1 MAEENLLRLV
11 LQTRDENTNKVI
23 TQTNDNLQKLNKTA
37 KETTFALRGVPAQFT
52 DIVTSL
58 QAGQNPLQVF
68 IQQGGQLKDMFG
80 GVAPAARALGGYI
93 IGLVNPLTLAI
104 AGAVGL
110 AAAFESGRREMG
122 EMQNALAMTSNFA
135 GQTADSMQQAAER
148 INKNTSLTIGQSKDL
163 VLALVSS
170 GQIGAQSF
178 NAISDLIG
186 DFAAKTGEDVD
197 EVLPKLLKLFAD
209 PAKGAIELNKQMN
222 FLNTVDQEHIS
233 HLVRIGEFEEARLVL
248 AQRLE
253 QHISK
258 QSENLGIFG
267 QAWNGVKNFASA
279 AWDAMAGIGRDET
292 LAEKLADAKR
302 ELAGIDAYIEAIDP
316 GSKARAQAEVNRIQ
330 ALIDQEK
337 AATKAAAET
346 ADQTK
351 RRSEWLKE
359 IQKSQAYNLK
369 QLQDELTLAKS
380 QVPANAEE
388 ALQQQ
393 SRIAEL
399 NKKILD
405 AQGLGEKSIS
415 AQIRGYET
423 LRDKAIQAYEAAGKA
438 AEEAAKRAQ
447 AALDKAGAIRQSAQD
462 KLLNRE
468 LATLPQED
476 QDAIRNREI
485 ERALQKADNFNAQAN
500 YQRFLGNTKDAERQ
514 LQLADAQVQR
524 AEQLADALKDEGL
537 AREQIT
543 AVAEAAAQNEES
555 RAAIEKKN
563 EEAARSQQQDLLN
576 QINENGAR
584 IDALKEKLAALST
597 TIGEISQTPLKI
609 TTDDTALDATLAKLR
624 QAQQAVD
631 PDHAANFTG
640 VYDSQG
646 NPVYRDPPKFADGG
660 ILPGSSPHDRADN
673 ILFMGTAGEGVVNRP
688 AMRHYGAAWLDA
700 MNKLKLP
707 KFASGGVLGRMSVPS
722 LPSGSST
729 GSGRNLQPMNLTIPG
744 MGTFPV
750 QAARG
755 VATDLQRSL
764 RIEALKRGSRN

>member
-23 TQTNDNLQKLNKTA
+23 TQTNDNLQRLNKTA

-80 GVAPAARALGGYI
+80 GVAPAAKALGGYI
-93 IGLVNPLTLAI
+93 IGLINPLTLAI
-104 AGAVGL
+104 AGVVGL
-110 AAAFESGRREMG
+110 TVAFESGRREMV

-148 INKNTSLTIGQSKDL
+148 INKNTNLTIGQSKEL

-170 GQIGAQSF
+170 GQIGVESF
-178 NAISDLIG
+178 NAIADLIG
-186 DFAAKTGEDVD
+186 DFASKTGEDVD
-197 EVLPKLLKLFAD
+197 EVLPKLLKLFSD
-209 PAKGAIELNKQMN
+209 PAKGAIELNNQMN

-258 QSENLGIFG
+258 QSKNLGIFG
-267 QAWNGVKNFASA
+267 QAWNGVKSAASA
-279 AWDAMAGIGRDET
+279 AWDAMAGIGRDKT
-292 LAEKLADAKR
+292 LAEQLEEAKQ
-302 ELAGIDAYIEAIDP
+302 ELAGKDAYIETIDP
-316 GSKARAQAEVNRIQ
+316 GSRARAQAEVERIQ
-330 ALIDQEK
+330 NLINQEK

-359 IQKSQAYNLK
+359 IQKSQAYTLK
-369 QLQDELTLAKS
+369 QLQDEMTLAKS

-415 AQIRGYET
+415 SQIRGYET

-438 AEEAAKRAQ
+438 AEDAAKKAQ
-447 AALDKAGAIRQSAQD
+447 AALDNAGAIRQSAKD
-462 KLLNRE
+462 KILNRE

-476 QDAIRNREI
+476 QDAIRNSEI

-514 LQLADAQVQR
+514 LQLADEQVERAQ
-524 AEQLADALKDEGL
+524 QLADALKDERL
-537 AREQIT
+537 ARDQIT
-543 AVAEAAAQNEES
+543 AAAEAAAQNEES

-563 EEAARSQQQDLLN
+563 EETARSQQQELLK
-576 QINENGAR
+576 QINENGER
-584 IDALKEKLAALST
+584 IDALKTKLDSVT
-597 TIGEISQTPLKI
+597 TAITEISQTTLKI
-609 TTDDTALDATLAKLR
+609 NTDDSSLDATLAKLR
-624 QAQQAVD
+624 QAHLAN
-631 PDHAANFTG
+631 AANFTG
-640 VYDSQG
+640 VYDSNG
-646 NPVYRDPPKFADGG
+646 NAVYKEPPKFADGG
-660 ILPGSSPHDRADN
+660 ILPGYSPHDRADDHLY
-673 ILFMGTAGEGVVNRP
+673 IGTAGEGVVNRP
-688 AMRHYGAAWLDA
+688 AMRFYGSAWLDA
-700 MNKLKLP
+700 VNKLKLP
-707 KFASGGVLGRMSVPS
+707 KFASGGVLGRVSVPS
-722 LPSGSST
+722 LSSSIPSGS
-729 GSGRNLQPMNLTIPG
+729 GRSLQPMNLTIPG
-744 MGTFPV
+744 VGTFPV
-750 QAARG
+750 QAERG
-755 VATDLQRSL
+755 TAQTMQRQLALESL
-764 RIEALKRGSRN
+764 KYGSPK